1 MEETLLRRS
10 QQTSPI
16 GTVAWPSKEESG
28 RNPRVHVEV
37 AGEGTWLQGHGSKTG
52 RGGVFPGCR
61 LLPCFVYQSTSGSGH
76 FAVSVRSI

>member
-10 QQTSPI
+10 QQTSPV
-16 GTVAWPSKEESG
+16 GTAAWPSKESG